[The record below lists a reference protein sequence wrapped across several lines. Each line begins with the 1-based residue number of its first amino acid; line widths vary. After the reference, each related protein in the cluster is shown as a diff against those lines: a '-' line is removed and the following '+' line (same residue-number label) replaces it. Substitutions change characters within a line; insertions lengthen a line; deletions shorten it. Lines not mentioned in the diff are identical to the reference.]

1 MVPHWSFIVL
11 FIVLLAV
18 VGLIVRWEFSRARDQ
33 PRSVAGA
40 VKRYLAA
47 AEPRPVTK
55 EVKRGFDAWD

>member
-1 MVPHWSFIVL
+1 L

-47 AEPRPVTK
+47 DEPRPAAR